1 MIDCHREPDKNP
13 RPSVYH
19 ISRLGPILFITLI
32 FFLTFIARVLISPLM
47 PKIEAELGLRHAQ
60 AGALFLWMAM
70 GYFIALACS
79 GIISARICHRRT
91 IIISACGVG
100 LALLAIAASSGI
112 WQLRGAV
119 IVLGLAAGIY
129 LPSGITTLTDMVEPH
144 QWGKAIALHEMAP
157 NLGFVLA
164 PLIAEILLLYFPWRG
179 VPAAV
184 GVFAIGIGGLFAVFG
199 KGGNFPGKPPGI
211 AAFRVLFATREFWI
225 MVILFGL
232 AISSTM
238 GIYTMLPLYLVN
250 EIDMPRNTANTLI
263 GISRLF
269 GIGSALISGWAADRF
284 GARRTIKLMLGA
296 TGLATILLGA
306 ASSAWFAV
314 GCVFLQAILGT
325 CYFPAGFSVLSAIA
339 PPDYRNVAVSLTIPF
354 AFVFGGGVSPAII
367 GASGDF
373 GNFGAGIMI
382 IGALITLGAILPAF
396 LRPAENE

>member
-1 MIDCHREPDKNP
+1 MEKPHSKNAKA
-13 RPSVYH
+13 SVYH
-19 ISRLGPILFITLI
+19 PSQLGPILFISLI

-60 AGALFLWMAM
+60 AGALFLWLSV
-70 GYFIALACS
+70 GYFIALATS
-79 GIISARICHRRT
+79 GIISARIGHRRT
-91 IIISACGVG
+91 IVLAACGVG
-100 LALLAIAASSGI
+100 GALIAIALSDGL

-119 IVLGLAAGIY
+119 FLLGIAAGIY
-129 LPSGITTLTDMVEPH
+129 LPSGITTLTDMVNPG

-157 NLGFVLA
+157 NLGFVCA
-164 PLIAEILLLYFPWRG
+164 PLIAEMLLIYFPWRG

-184 GVFAIGIGGLFAVFG
+184 GVFAFVIGLLFALFG
-199 KGGNFPGKPPGI
+199 KGGNFLGKPPGM
-211 AAFRVLFATREFWI
+211 AAFRVLFSTREFWI
-225 MVILFGL
+225 MVLLFGL

-238 GIYTMLPLYLVN
+238 GIYTMLPLFLTN
-250 EIDMPRNTANTLI
+250 EIGIARNTANTLI

-284 GARRTIKLMLGA
+284 GPRRTIRFMLGA

-314 GCVFLQAILGT
+314 GCVFVQAVLGT

-339 PPDYRNVAVSLTIPF
+339 PPEYRNVTVSLTIPF
-354 AFVFGGGVSPAII
+354 AFVFGGGITPALI

-373 GNFGAGIMI
+373 GNFGTGIMI
-382 IGALITLGAILPAF
+382 IGALIATGALLPTF
-396 LRPAENE
+396 LRPNED